1 MGEAVEAE
9 GPRINL
15 DGLYTRK
22 MSLTIFGWQIVA
34 TLQYW
39 CLRPSMDRI
48 YFCLTQV
55 TEDWPRGKFSG
66 RMVPALRDMV
76 HTRIMGL
83 PGTVLQMLGVSDT
96 IL

>member
-9 GPRINL
+9 GPGINL
-15 DGLYTRK
+15 DGLYTRR

-34 TLQYW
+34 TLQYL

-66 RMVPALRDMV
+66 RMLLALRDMV

-83 PGTVLQMLGVSDT
+83 PGTVL
-96 IL
+96 

>member
-1 MGEAVEAE
+1 MSEAVEAE

-22 MSLTIFGWQIVA
+22 MSLPIFGWQTVA
-34 TLQYW
+34 ILQYW
-39 CLRPSMDRI
+39 RLPSMDRI

-66 RMVPALRDMV
+66 RTVLALRDMV

-83 PGTVLQMLGVSDT
+83 PRT